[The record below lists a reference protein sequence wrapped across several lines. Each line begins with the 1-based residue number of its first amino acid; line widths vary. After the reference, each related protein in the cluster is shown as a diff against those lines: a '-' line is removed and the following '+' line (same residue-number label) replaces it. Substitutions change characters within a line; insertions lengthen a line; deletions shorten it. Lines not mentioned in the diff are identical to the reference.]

1 MPFEK
6 AVRWGPVTL
15 VMSTALCIG
24 LTIGLFPALLSLNV
38 EARGYDTSWNGLL
51 AAMHGIAGLAVG
63 PFVPRLMARLGTL
76 RTYVAA
82 VALAASTVLLFTV
95 LQDLKVWFL
104 LRFILGVG
112 LGIQWIVSETW
123 VNQVALGPRRGA
135 IISIYVLILSVG
147 LALGPLIMTIVGTLG
162 AAPFLV
168 SAALIALSCLPLLF
182 LPAQTTVDQEH
193 KKALSLLAAFL
204 RKPSAMLAAAMDGF
218 IFQAFMAFLP
228 IYFLRLGTSEALA
241 IGMLNA
247 FFVGGIVMQI
257 LVGYLLDR
265 FTPAKVLLASCL
277 LLFVGL
283 LVIADRSLGADTLW
297 LVLFLMGGPA
307 AAIYTAGL
315 ASVTDAF
322 TAEEMPTGTAIFT
335 MIWHI
340 GGLSGPAL
348 AGVAMDWWSP
358 FGFSITIAVSLT
370 ILAVANAAS
379 FKQKAHVD

>member
-63 PFVPRLMARLGTL
+63 PFVPRLMARLGAL

-95 LQDLKVWFL
+95 FQDLKVWFL

-135 IISIYVLILSVG
+135 IISIYVVILSVG

-168 SAALIALSCLPLLF
+168 SAALIALS
-182 LPAQTTVDQEH
+182 
-193 KKALSLLAAFL
+193 
-204 RKPSAMLAAAMDGF
+204 
-218 IFQAFMAFLP
+218 
-228 IYFLRLGTSEALA
+228 
-241 IGMLNA
+241 
-247 FFVGGIVMQI
+247 
-257 LVGYLLDR
+257 
-265 FTPAKVLLASCL
+265 
-277 LLFVGL
+277 
-283 LVIADRSLGADTLW
+283 
-297 LVLFLMGGPA
+297 
-307 AAIYTAGL
+307 
-315 ASVTDAF
+315 
-322 TAEEMPTGTAIFT
+322 
-335 MIWHI
+335 
-340 GGLSGPAL
+340 
-348 AGVAMDWWSP
+348 
-358 FGFSITIAVSLT
+358 
-370 ILAVANAAS
+370 
-379 FKQKAHVD
+379 

>member
-63 PFVPRLMARLGTL
+63 PFVPRLMARLGAL

-95 LQDLKVWFL
+95 FQDLKVWFL

-135 IISIYVLILSVG
+135 IISIYVVILSVG

-182 LPAQTTVDQEH
+182 LPAQTTVDQEY

-277 LLFVGL
+277 LLLVGL

-348 AGVAMDWWSP
+348 AGLAMDWWNP
-358 FGFSITIAVSLT
+358 FGFSLTIAVSLI